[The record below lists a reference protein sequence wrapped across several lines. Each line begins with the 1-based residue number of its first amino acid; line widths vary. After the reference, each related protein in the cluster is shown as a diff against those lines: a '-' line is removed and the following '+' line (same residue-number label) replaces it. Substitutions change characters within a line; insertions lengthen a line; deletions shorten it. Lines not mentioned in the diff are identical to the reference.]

1 MQPGS
6 TTMRLPQ
13 RFARRWRT
21 FFSRDTKSSKSE
33 IETLPADL
41 PTEVVPPVEIAPND
55 PVLAYFQSSTGV
67 VELDRISLD
76 SPALREMQEAGIKLV
91 VPLIS
96 QGELIG
102 LINLGPRLS
111 EQEYTSDDRR
121 LLENLAGQAAP
132 ALQVARLVRQ
142 QQAELQ
148 ERERIEQQLRLART
162 IQQTLLPKEIPQ
174 LVGWSLDAYYQPAW
188 EVGGDF
194 YDFIELGDGRLG
206 LVIGDVT
213 DKGVP
218 SALVMATCRSLLR
231 ASAERLV
238 APGAVLQRVNDL
250 LYEEIPANMFVTCFY
265 VILDPASGS
274 LLYANAG
281 HDLPYLLNQDGQVDE
296 LRATGMPLG
305 LMPGMSYEEMETVI
319 NTGEQL
325 LLYSDGL
332 AEAHDPQREMY
343 GFPRVR
349 GSMLSRPSEKPLI
362 PHLLDEL
369 GRFTGPDWIQ
379 EDDVTLVTLGRKEA
393 VPAANSWRRLLGQ
406 IETPSR
412 PGNERQTI
420 AQVEEVLREL
430 PIPPAQLER
439 IKTAVGEA
447 TMNAM
452 EHGNEYRD
460 DAPVN
465 VDVAIDNGR
474 LIIAIRDEGETPVG
488 EPETPDLD
496 AKLAGEQSPRGW
508 GLFLIQH
515 MVDEL
520 NLERVDGRHKTE
532 LIFHLEGEDDD
543 C

>member
-206 LVIGDVT
+206 LIIGDVT

-265 VILDPASGS
+265 VILDPATGD
-274 LLYANAG
+274 LHYANAG
-281 HDLPYLLNQDGQVDE
+281 HDLPYLLNQAGQVEE

-305 LMPGMSYEEMETVI
+305 LMPGMRYEEMETVI

-332 AEAHDPQREMY
+332 AEAHDPHREMY

-393 VPAANSWRRLLGQ
+393 VPAANSWRCLLGQ

-474 LIIAIRDEGETPVG
+474 LVIAIWDEGETPVG

-508 GLFLIQH
+508 GLFLIRH

-520 NLERVDGRHKTE
+520 NLERVDDRHKTE